1 MDINKS
7 LNQFIEGQGKSKG
20 RKPDERYASFDFCYN
35 YFYSFYKRNKLSE
48 LANEKNIQM
57 SCLQLAF
64 YLASWGM
71 MRGSSFLFE
80 KSGRH
85 YMNLINTISKM
96 ETKLW
101 EIDVDDY
108 NKENIDLLLTCKR
121 EIIKALKDGEKKP
134 SDTLITKIMM
144 GVFANTPAFDQYVRK
159 RLEVYS
165 FNEKSLLKIK
175 VFYEE
180 NKKDFDSFKK
190 IPTFDFLTSKET
202 KINYTKAKLIDMY
215 AFTDGQK

>member
-7 LNQFIEGQGKSKG
+7 LNQFIEGQGKNKG
-20 RKPDERYASFDFCYN
+20 RKPDERYASYDFCYN

-71 MRGSSFLFE
+71 MRGSSFLLE

-85 YMNLINTISKM
+85 YMNLIKTISKM

-108 NKENIDLLLTCKR
+108 NEENIKLLLKCKR
-121 EIIKALKDGEKKP
+121 EIIKALEDDENKP
-134 SDTLITKIMM
+134 S
-144 GVFANTPAFDQYVRK
+144 V
-159 RLEVYS
+159 S
-165 FNEKSLLKIK
+165 
-175 VFYEE
+175 
-180 NKKDFDSFKK
+180 
-190 IPTFDFLTSKET
+190 TS
-202 KINYTKAKLIDMY
+202 
-215 AFTDGQK
+215 